1 MLSCNVPLF
10 CIVTYSL
17 TLSVSSQESLMGS
30 ESASYA
36 PSWALSCG
44 HLAMVK
50 RFTETPKQLEEMIA
64 RLRRSPNLRYLLGE
78 IACSGSTESFIWA
91 LDNLQIPLDLPE
103 SATIWALKEAI
114 RTGQVEIVMVLIDR
128 GVDVVKAD
136 KEDIAREPWEELDC
150 TDGWHMLETVDE
162 NSMVMQYLAAACYT
176 GCIELVLLLMEAGL
190 QPAVYERDTLAPLW
204 VAARLG
210 NLELVKLLI
219 KNGADPNGGCYAG
232 FPWSAAFLA
241 GRDHIVQYFL
251 EGVQPKEGDIIQWT
265 IDFHQKF
272 EGFSALDAA
281 CVRGN
286 LEFVRFLLEQGA
298 DVNKGLPSANHF
310 PLHLAV
316 ANSTDEDFRVVELL
330 VQAGASVNIS
340 TVAGLTPLHCAC
352 ASYRPRL
359 MEYLLS
365 TGADINAGSEFMES
379 DVLILGA
386 ELGRVAPVRWLLEH
400 MPDRQQET
408 DLVDLL
414 SVACGYRHL
423 GLIKF
428 LVEEYDV
435 DHDPVSTLWIAMRGT
450 NQGRRGSPSLSDE
463 RWLKARR
470 KLGKPLEKVVLYFLN
485 RGMDPDAKDQNGDT
499 PLLFLMRRVDSRGRQ
514 DKTPPILIYIFLLY
528 GASLRLSGEGG
539 STPLHIAVA
548 NMDMP
553 FLVGL
558 LEGRRKNAE
567 EIQELI
573 RSNELTRFSTKKRKQ
588 LQLLREAASESPRE
602 ERRDVSAR
610 DAHGKTPMHFVVND
624 EQVNLLSSHGAA
636 VNVVDACGRTPLFA
650 VCAKRYFGAFRALLA
665 LGAEVNL
672 YPHANPEWSPLA
684 AAARADHSAMVEV
697 LLSHGAN
704 PHVGGP
710 NDPYMGTSF
719 ALSEDLFTSY
729 PFAIACKVSFLP
741 PIDLYPLAAFLTL
754 RLNKGKEQQHI

>member
-1 MLSCNVPLF
+1 
-10 CIVTYSL
+10 
-17 TLSVSSQESLMGS
+17 
-30 ESASYA
+30 
-36 PSWALSCG
+36 
-44 HLAMVK
+44 MVK

-64 RLRRSPNLRYLLGE
+64 HLRRNPNVSLLGE
-78 IACSGSTESFIWA
+78 IAGSGSTESFIWA
-91 LDNLQIPLDLPE
+91 LDNLQKPLDLPE

-114 RTGQVEIVMVLIDR
+114 RAGQVEIVKVLIER
-128 GVDVVKAD
+128 GVDVVYAD
-136 KEDIAREPWEELDC
+136 KEDNAREPWEELDFS
-150 TDGWHMLETVDE
+150 DGWQMPAILDE
-162 NSMVMQYLAAACYT
+162 DSMVMQYLATACYKD
-176 GCIELVLLLMEAGL
+176 CIELVLLLMEAGL
-190 QPAVYERDTLAPLW
+190 KPAVYEPDTLAPLW
-204 VAARLG
+204 VAAWQG

-219 KNGADPNGGCYAG
+219 TYGADPNGGCYAG
-232 FPWSAAFLA
+232 FPWTAAFLA
-241 GRDHIVQYFL
+241 GRDHIMQYFL
-251 EGVQPKEGDIIQWT
+251 EGVQPSEGGEGHEDIIQWT
-265 IDFHQKF
+265 IDFYQRF
-272 EGFSALDAA
+272 EGFSALDDA

-286 LEFVRFLLEQGA
+286 LEFVRFLLQRGA
-298 DVNKGLPSANHF
+298 DVNKRQPNGDRFF

-316 ANSTDEDFRVVELL
+316 ANSTDEDFRLVEFL
-330 VQAGASVNIS
+330 VEAGASVNIS

-365 TGADINAGSEFMES
+365 KGAEIHACSEFIES
-379 DVLILGA
+379 DVLNLTA
-386 ELGRVAPVRWLLEH
+386 ELGRVAPVRWLLDH
-400 MPDRQQET
+400 MPDRQQANLAE
-408 DLVDLL
+408 LL
-414 SVACGYRHL
+414 SAACSCRHL

-428 LVEEYDV
+428 LVEEYGV
-435 DHDPVSTLWIAMRGT
+435 DCDPVSTLWMAMRGT
-450 NQGRRGSPSLSDE
+450 NPGRESPRLSDE
-463 RWLKARR
+463 RWLKARH
-470 KLGKPLEKVVLYFLN
+470 KFGKPLEKVVLYFLN

-528 GASLRLSGEGG
+528 GASVRLSGEGG